1 MSVEVE
7 LATAATEK
15 LRAGIAFLL
24 PQLNPNRQRPTLSDL
39 RLFLAAK
46 EKKLLVASVDGAIA
60 GMLSLVALTAIDGQI
75 TAHIEDVVVGEE
87 FRRRGAGGLLVD
99 VAIELASELGS
110 TRLLVRTNRN
120 RARADAHRLYQ
131 SRGFIKRDDAAV
143 FVREI

>member
-7 LATAATEK
+7 VATDATEK
-15 LRAGIAFLL
+15 LRAGIAVLL
-24 PQLNPNRQRPTLSDL
+24 PQLNPNRPRPTLSDL
-39 RLFLAAK
+39 RLFLASEGK
-46 EKKLLVASVDGAIA
+46 NLLVARVDGAIA
-60 GMLSLVALTAIDGQI
+60 GMLSLVILTAIDGQI